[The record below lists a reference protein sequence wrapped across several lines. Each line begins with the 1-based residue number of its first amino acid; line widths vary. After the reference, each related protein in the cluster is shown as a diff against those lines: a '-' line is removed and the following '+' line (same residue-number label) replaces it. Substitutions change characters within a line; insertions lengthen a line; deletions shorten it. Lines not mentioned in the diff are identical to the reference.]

1 MSEMITTRN
10 LKTLSASVLEIDPEM
25 FQKLIVSDGEGED
38 YFGYSLAVSADG
50 STVVVSAPY
59 DDDKDTDSGSVY
71 VFAKQS
77 NGSYLQTQKLVTSDG
92 TADDYFGDSLAV
104 SADGST
110 VVAGIPWDY
119 GKGDYSGFAYIFTKE
134 TNGSYLETQKLAP
147 DDGAAGDR
155 FGWSVAVSADGSTV
169 VVGAY
174 GDDDGKGSKSGSG
187 YIFTRQSNGSYVQ
200 TQKLTS
206 GDGTANDQFGRS
218 VAVTGDGSTVVVGT
232 PWIGAK
238 DTDSGSAYVFTK
250 QADGSY
256 LQPQKLV
263 AVDGASGDNFGDS
276 LAVSADGL
284 IIVIGASCSG
294 GKGIDSGSVYIF
306 TKQANGSYLETHKL
320 VATDGAASDQFGWSV
335 AVSADGTTVVIGAF
349 RDDDKGSDSGS
360 VYIFTK
366 QADGSYLE
374 IQKLVAADGAVGD
387 NFGYSVAVS
396 NTSVVIGAY
405 NYLDQGAVYVY

>member
-1 MSEMITTRN
+1 MKKLNAPGNEPGN
-10 LKTLSASVLEIDPEM
+10 EPGLEIDPEV
-25 FQKLIVSDGEGED
+25 FQKLLASDGSLYD
-38 YFGYSLAVSADG
+38 WFGDSVAASADG
-50 STVVVSAPY
+50 STVVKGTQL
-59 DDDKDTDSGSVY
+59 DDDKAREAGAAY
-71 VFAKQS
+71 VFTKQA
-77 NGSYLQTQKLVTSDG
+77 NGSYEQTQKLLATDRSTG
-92 TADDYFGDSLAV
+92 YYFGSSVAI
-104 SADGST
+104 SADESI
-110 VVAGIPWDY
+110 VAVGARE
-119 GKGDYSGFAYIFTKE
+119 KYSGGGEYGSVYIFTKQA
-134 TNGSYLETQKLAP
+134 NGSYLETQKLVAT
-147 DDGAAGDR
+147 DGAAYDW
-155 FGWSVAVSADGSTV
+155 FGWSVAVSGDGSTV

-174 GDDDGKGSKSGSG
+174 EDDDKGSVSGSA
-187 YIFTRQSNGSYVQ
+187 YIFTKQVNGSYVQ

-206 GDGTANDQFGRS
+206 GDGAANDQFGRS

-238 DTDSGSAYVFTK
+238 DTDFGSVYVFTK

-387 NFGYSVAVS
+387 NFGYNVAVS

-405 NYLDQGAVYVY
+405 NYLDKGAVYVY